1 MEIFKIVAFAVVAT
15 VLVLVLKEQKKEI
28 SILLECM
35 AAIGI
40 MIYAISKMSGVVVML
55 DQLTSLSGINQ
66 DFLVII
72 LKITGIAYIVE
83 FGKNIC
89 IDAGQSAI
97 ATKLEMAGK
106 VIVVV
111 LSLPLMNSLISVL
124 AGLV

>member
-28 SILLECM
+28 SILLECI

-40 MIYAISKMSGVVVML
+40 MIYAISKMSGVVLML

-66 DFLVII
+66 DFLVVI

-89 IDAGQSAI
+89 MDAGQSAI